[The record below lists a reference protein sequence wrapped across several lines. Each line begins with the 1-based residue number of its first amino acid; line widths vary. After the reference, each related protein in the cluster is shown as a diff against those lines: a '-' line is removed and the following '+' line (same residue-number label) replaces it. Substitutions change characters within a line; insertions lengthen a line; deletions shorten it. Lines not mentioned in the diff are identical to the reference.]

1 MEKKRRKI
9 MFCKNCGANLNPT
22 DKFCQNC
29 GAPVPAGQ
37 TTPPPPPVYAV
48 PPTQPV
54 YPSQPVYAAP
64 PVNPAPVPGYGY
76 GPMDPIRAQKV
87 QTAQRMLAKYRGKWV
102 FPCIAFFVCQVL
114 ALIFYIVGTNNY
126 DIVLYSVGSIFEALS
141 GLFFLLW
148 LIFAIILNANKKII
162 RRNGQ

>member
-1 MEKKRRKI
+1 

-54 YPSQPVYAAP
+54 YAAP
-64 PVNPAPVPGYGY
+64 PVNPAPMPGYGY
-76 GPMDPIRAQKV
+76 GQMDPIRAQKV

-102 FPCIAFFVCQVL
+102 FPFIAFFACQL
-114 ALIFYIVGTNNY
+114 LGLIFYIVGDLNY
-126 DIVLYSVGSIFEALS
+126 DIVLYSLGGVFEALS

-148 LIFAIILNANKKII
+148 LIFAIILNVNKKIV